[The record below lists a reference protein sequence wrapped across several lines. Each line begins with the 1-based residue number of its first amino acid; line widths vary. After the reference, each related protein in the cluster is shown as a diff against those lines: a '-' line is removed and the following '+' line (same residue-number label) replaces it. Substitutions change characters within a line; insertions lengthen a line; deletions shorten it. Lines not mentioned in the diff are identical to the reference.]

1 MQRKPGQDL
10 TQGPVARSLFRLTAP
25 MMLAVSSSII
35 VQMIEIGFIGQ
46 LGTAQIAAVT
56 FTFPITMMLTSVAMG
71 ISIGTSSVIA
81 RRVGGG
87 DWDDVRRFA
96 THSLLLVAL
105 LLTVLAAIGAAT
117 IAPTFSALGA
127 HGAVLDHIRGYL
139 LIYYPGTVLFTVTIV
154 TGSTMRAT
162 GDARIPGL
170 IMTGGAM
177 LNLALDPILIFGWFG
192 APRLELAGAAAAMVL
207 SRLVMTGLLFYFA
220 IAKDRLFLPIRQW
233 RHNVLASWREV
244 LVVGIPAMA
253 TQMIGP
259 ISGAI
264 ITRLLASHGH
274 DVVAGF
280 GVAGRIEGVAV
291 MLLFALSGSIGPFVG
306 QNWGAGDLDR
316 VRAGMRVAYRFS
328 VGWGAFAWLVL
339 LVLGDRL
346 VPLIDSN
353 PEVISTARHYLA
365 IVPISYGL
373 WGVLMMASA
382 AFNSLGKPI
391 PSTVMA
397 FTRMFILYVPLAM
410 LADHLFGYTGIF
422 VATATANCVMGCWG
436 YVWLKRALFASA
448 RGSLVPA

>member
-1 MQRKPGQDL
+1 MQRKPSQDL

-25 MMLAVSSSII
+25 MMLAISSSII
-35 VQMIEIGFIGQ
+35 VQMVEIGFIGQ

-56 FTFPITMMLTSVAMG
+56 FTFPVTMMLSSVALG

-87 DWDDVRRFA
+87 DWDSVRRLA

-105 LLTVLAAIGAAT
+105 LLCLLAAVGIAT
-117 IAPTFSALGA
+117 IEPTFRALGA
-127 HGAVLDHIRGYL
+127 SGDVLDYIHHYL
-139 LIYYPGTVLFTVTIV
+139 VIYYPGTVLFTITMV

-162 GDARIPGL
+162 GDARLPGL
-170 IMTGGAM
+170 IMTGGAA

-192 APRLELAGAAAAMVL
+192 VPHLGLTGAAVAMVL
-207 SRLVMTGLLFYFA
+207 SRLTMAALLFYFA
-220 IAKDRLFLPIRQW
+220 VMRDRLLLPIQQW
-233 RHNVLASWREV
+233 RGRLLASWREI
-244 LVVGIPAMA
+244 LAVGLPAMA

-280 GVAGRIEGVAV
+280 GVAGRVEAVAV

-306 QNWGAGDLDR
+306 QNWGAGNLDR
-316 VRAGMRVAYRFS
+316 VHTGMRVAYRFS
-328 VGWGAFAWLVL
+328 IGWGLFAWLVV
-339 LVLGDRL
+339 LVLGNL
-346 VPLIDSN
+346 VVPLIDAN
-353 PEVISTARHYLA
+353 PEVVAAARRYLA

-391 PSTVMA
+391 PSTIMA
-397 FTRMFILYVPLAM
+397 FTRMFIFYVPLAL
-410 LADHLFGYTGIF
+410 LADHLFGYPGIF

-436 YVWLKRALFASA
+436 YLWLKRALSSSVVGRLAA
-448 RGSLVPA
+448 A

>member
-1 MQRKPGQDL
+1 MQRKSGQDL

-25 MMLAVSSSII
+25 MMLAISSSII

-71 ISIGTSSVIA
+71 VSIGTSSVIA

-96 THSLLLVAL
+96 THSLLLVGL
-105 LLTVLAAIGAAT
+105 LLTVLALLGTMT
-117 IAPTFSALGA
+117 IRPVFAALGA
-127 HGAVLDHIRGYL
+127 HGAVLDYIHDYL
-139 LIYYPGTVLFTVTIV
+139 LIYYPGTVLFTVTMV

-162 GDARIPGL
+162 GDARIPGV
-170 IMTGGAM
+170 IMTGGAF
-177 LNLALDPILIFGWFG
+177 LNLGLDPILIFGWLG
-192 APRLELAGAAAAMVL
+192 APRLELTGAAVAMVL
-207 SRLVMTGLLFYFA
+207 SRLVMTALLFYFA
-220 IAKDRLFLPIRQW
+220 IAKNRLFLPLRQW
-233 RHNVLASWREV
+233 RGKVLASWREV
-244 LVVGIPAMA
+244 MVVGLPAMA

-306 QNWGAGDLDR
+306 QNWGKGDLDR
-316 VRAGMRVAYRFS
+316 VHAGVRVAYQFS
-328 VGWGAFAWLVL
+328 IAWGAFAWLVL
-339 LVLGDRL
+339 MVIGDQV
-346 VPLIDSN
+346 VPLIDKN
-353 PEVISTARHYLA
+353 PEVVAVARHYLA

-382 AFNSLGKPI
+382 SFNSLGKPI

-410 LADHLFGYTGIF
+410 LADHLFGYAGIF
-422 VATATANCVMGCWG
+422 VATATANCVMGYWG
-436 YVWLKRALFASA
+436 YVWLKRSLFASGRA
-448 RGSLVPA
+448 SLVAA

>member
-1 MQRKPGQDL
+1 MSRKPGQDL

-25 MMLAVSSSII
+25 MMLAVSSSVV

-71 ISIGTSSVIA
+71 ISIGTSSVVA

-87 DWDDVRRFA
+87 DWDTVRRLA
-96 THSLLLVAL
+96 THSLLLVGSL
-105 LLTVLAAIGAAT
+105 LSLLTLTLMVSIR
-117 IAPTFSALGA
+117 PTFEALGA
-127 HGAVLDHIRGYL
+127 HGDVLDYIHDYL
-139 LIYYPGTVLFTVTIV
+139 LVYYPGTVLFTVTMV
-154 TGSTMRAT
+154 AGSTMRAT

-170 IMTGGAM
+170 IMTASAA

-192 APRLELAGAAAAMVL
+192 LPALGLTGAAVAMVV
-207 SRLVMTGLLFYFA
+207 SRLAMTALLLYFA
-220 IAKDRLFLPIRQW
+220 IFRDRLFLPVRLW
-233 RHNVLASWREV
+233 RDHLFESWREV
-244 LVVGIPAMA
+244 SAIGIPAMA

-306 QNWGAGDLDR
+306 QNWGAGGVER
-316 VRAGMRVAYRFS
+316 VRAGMHVAYRFS
-328 VGWGAFAWLVL
+328 LAWGAFAWLVL
-339 LVLGDRL
+339 IAIGDWV
-346 VPLIDSN
+346 VPLIDPN
-353 PEVISTARHYLA
+353 PDVVDVARHYLA
-365 IVPISYGL
+365 IVPFSYGL

-382 AFNSLGKPI
+382 AFNSLGRPI
-391 PSTVMA
+391 PSTIMA
-397 FTRMFILYVPLAM
+397 FTRMFVLYVPLAM
-410 LADHLFGYTGIF
+410 IADHFYGYAGIF
-422 VATATANCVMGCWG
+422 VATATANCLMGAWG
-436 YVWLKRALFASA
+436 YAWLKRSFLSTTRASLA
-448 RGSLVPA
+448 TA

>member
-10 TQGPVARSLFRLTAP
+10 TQGPVARSLLRLTAP

-56 FTFPITMMLTSVAMG
+56 FTFPITMMLTSVALG
-71 ISIGTSSVIA
+71 IGIGTSSVIA

-105 LLTVLAAIGAAT
+105 LLTVLAAAGAAT
-117 IAPTFSALGA
+117 ITPMFTALGA
-127 HGAVLDHIRGYL
+127 HGDVLEHIREYL
-139 LIYYPGTVLFTVTIV
+139 LIYYPGTVLFTVTMV
-154 TGSTMRAT
+154 AGSTLRAT
-162 GDARIPGL
+162 GNAKIPGL
-170 IMTGGAM
+170 IMTGGAL

-192 APRLELAGAAAAMVL
+192 VPRLELAGAAVAMVL
-207 SRLVMTGLLFYFA
+207 SRLVMTAVLFYFA
-220 IAKDRLFLPIRQW
+220 IFRYRLFLPIRQW
-233 RHNVLASWREV
+233 RHRLLASWREV
-244 LVVGIPAMA
+244 LTVGIPAIA

-306 QNWGAGDLDR
+306 QNWGAGNIDR
-316 VRAGMRVAYRFS
+316 VHGGMRVAYRFS
-328 VGWGAFAWLVL
+328 VAWGALAWLAL
-339 LVLGDRL
+339 LMVGDAL
-346 VPLIDSN
+346 VPLIDDN
-353 PEVISTARHYLA
+353 PEVISVARHYLA
-365 IVPISYGL
+365 IVPISYGA

-410 LADHLFGYTGIF
+410 LADHLLGYQGIF
-422 VATATANCVMGCWG
+422 VATAAANCLMGCWG
-436 YVWLKRALFASA
+436 YLWLKRALFASD